1 MTGMPRLGA
10 FFGVIF
16 AFGGRL
22 FGIARF
28 TAFLRLG
35 LALAFPRFEAFLRV
49 AIRLRACPYR
59 GENTGPGRDDQLENK
74 ICQKQ
79 TLELSRAVSVL
90 CQKRIWCIAA

>member
-1 MTGMPRLGA
+1 MIVSSMTGMPRLGA

-28 TAFLRLG
+28 TAFLRVG

-49 AIRLRACPYR
+49 AMRFFALAM
-59 GENTGPGRDDQLENK
+59 
-74 ICQKQ
+74 
-79 TLELSRAVSVL
+79 AVSCEV
-90 CQKRIWCIAA
+90 CRR